1 MSLTNPP
8 PASATSR
15 QGPVLELDPFH
26 AGIRL
31 GGMKC
36 FRQVAGGPF
45 CCCRNVDR
53 YPVPADTLTDVRQW
67 LPRIARLGGPLFGEN
82 LSVNGNSLALNKPVC
97 SGHGCRLRPDG
108 AGKMTLSTNIESTQI
123 ETQTDTAIE
132 TTATVSFA
140 DLNLDS
146 RLMQALEALNFVQ
159 PTAIQQEAIPVIL
172 QNKDVMASAQTGT
185 GKTAAFMLP
194 TLHKLLTAPPKGTG
208 KGPRVLVLSP
218 TRELA
223 QQINDAVRDFG
234 KNTRLRMGTIV
245 GGVSY
250 FHQEKLL
257 SRPFDILV
265 ATPGRLMDHMDK
277 GRIDFSR
284 IELLI
289 LDEADRMLD
298 MGFVDDVEMIASK
311 MPADRQT
318 LLFSATL
325 EGEVERVARKLLN
338 DPVRIQTA
346 SVREK
351 HESITQSVLAADD
364 FGHKNSLLTSLLERK
379 EMQQAVVFVATKSGT
394 EELAETLK
402 AQGISADALHGDMKQ
417 GFRRRVLEKMHEGR
431 LKVLVA
437 TDVAARGLDVK
448 GVTHVI
454 NFDLPMVSEDYVH
467 RIGRT
472 GRGGATGEAVTLVS
486 PREWHK
492 LFRIE
497 QMLGTKLDEIV
508 IEGLEPRSGR
518 PSRGGG
524 RSGGTGRGGPS
535 RGGERSGRS
544 FGGGRSHD
552 SRSSSRSH
560 GSRGPSANDFGGDD
574 RFARERTERR
584 FSDRAPSENRF
595 GDRPRSD
602 RPYGDRPQGD
612 RPQGDRFNNDRPR
625 GENRGNYAP
634 RNDRS
639 EYTELTAHSFR
650 RDERPR
656 SDRFSR
662 DAAPARDSRG
672 PSRFERSDRPRTD
685 SPRTD
690 RSDRPARQDGDRPS
704 RFAQGERLSV
714 RSERSDSAP
723 QRRSR
728 RFSND

>member
-1 MSLTNPP
+1 MSTMI
-8 PASATSR
+8 
-15 QGPVLELDPFH
+15 D
-26 AGIRL
+26 
-31 GGMKC
+31 
-36 FRQVAGGPF
+36 
-45 CCCRNVDR
+45 
-53 YPVPADTLTDVRQW
+53 
-67 LPRIARLGGPLFGEN
+67 
-82 LSVNGNSLALNKPVC
+82 
-97 SGHGCRLRPDG
+97 
-108 AGKMTLSTNIESTQI
+108 
-123 ETQTDTAIE
+123 TQTDVAIE
-132 TTATVSFA
+132 TTTSVSFA

-146 RLMQALEALNFVQ
+146 RLMQALEVLNFVQ

-234 KNTRLRMGTIV
+234 KNTKLRMGTIV

-338 DPVRIQTA
+338 EPVRIQTA

-379 EMQQAVVFVATKSGT
+379 EMQQAVVFVATKNGT

-472 GRGGATGEAVTLVS
+472 GRGGATGEALTLVS

-535 RGGERSGRS
+535 RGGERGGRS
-544 FGGGRSHD
+544 FGGGRSD
-552 SRSSSRSH
+552 SRSH
-560 GSRGPSANDFGGDD
+560 ASRGPSRSDFGSDD
-574 RFARERTERR
+574 RFARDRTERSFGDR
-584 FSDRAPSENRF
+584 PRADRPQSDRPY

-602 RPYGDRPQGD
+602 RPYGDRPYS
-612 RPQGDRFNNDRPR
+612 DRPR
-625 GENRGNYAP
+625 AERSFDNRGGDRANDNRGNFAP

-639 EYTELTAHSFR
+639 EYTELTAHSFKR
-650 RDERPR
+650 EERPR

-672 PSRFERSDRPRTD
+672 PSRFERSDRPAPRSDRFAD
-685 SPRTD
+685 SARPARSD
-690 RSDRPARQDGDRPS
+690 RADRPARQDGERPS

-723 QRRSR
+723 PRRSR

>member
-1 MSLTNPP
+1 MSTNTAVVNSTANASLTFADFN
-8 PASATSR
+8 
-15 QGPVLELDPFH
+15 LDT
-26 AGIRL
+26 RL
-31 GGMKC
+31 G
-36 FRQVAGGPF
+36 R
-45 CCCRNVDR
+45 
-53 YPVPADTLTDVRQW
+53 
-67 LPRIARLGGPLFGEN
+67 
-82 LSVNGNSLALNKPVC
+82 
-97 SGHGCRLRPDG
+97 
-108 AGKMTLSTNIESTQI
+108 
-123 ETQTDTAIE
+123 
-132 TTATVSFA
+132 
-140 DLNLDS
+140 
-146 RLMQALEALNFVQ
+146 ALEELNFVQ
-159 PTAIQQEAIPVIL
+159 PTPIQQEAIPVIL

-194 TLHKLLTAPPKGTG
+194 TLHRLLTEPAKGTG

-234 KNTRLRMGTIV
+234 KHTKLRVGTIV

-250 FHQEKLL
+250 FNQEKLL

-298 MGFVDDVEMIASK
+298 MGFVDDVELIASK
-311 MPADRQT
+311 MPAERQT

-325 EGEVERVARKLLN
+325 EGEIERVARDLLK
-338 DPVRIQTA
+338 DPVRIQTS
-346 SVREK
+346 SVKEK

-364 FGHKNSLLTSLLERK
+364 FGHKNSLLTSLLERSDVK
-379 EMQQAVVFVATKSGT
+379 QAIVFVATKSGT

-417 GFRRRVLEKMHEGR
+417 GFRRRVLDRMHVGQ

-448 GVTHVI
+448 GISHVI

-472 GRGGATGEAVTLVS
+472 GRGGSTGEALTLVS

-508 IEGLEPRSGR
+508 IEGLEPRNGR

-524 RSGGTGRGGPS
+524 RSGGTGRGS
-535 RGGERSGRS
+535 SDRGGYAGRRESGRS
-544 FGGGRSHD
+544 Q
-552 SRSSSRSH
+552 
-560 GSRGPSANDFGGDD
+560 GSRGPGRSDFGGDD
-574 RFARERTERR
+574 RFARDRTERN
-584 FSDRAPSENRF
+584 FSGRSAPRGPSDSRSNDRQRTDRSQGDRPYADRQFN
-595 GDRPRSD
+595 DRPRSE
-602 RPYGDRPQGD
+602 RS
-612 RPQGDRFNNDRPR
+612 F
-625 GENRGNYAP
+625 ENRGNTDAP
-634 RNDRS
+634 RR
-639 EYTELTAHSFR
+639 EYTELTSHTLR
-650 RDERPR
+650 RDDRPR

-662 DAAPARDSRG
+662 DAAPVRDNRSSAPRFDRG
-672 PSRFERSDRPRTD
+672 DRPA
-685 SPRTD
+685 RTD
-690 RSDRPARQDGDRPS
+690 RPTEGARFDRADRPARQDADRPS

-714 RSERSDSAP
+714 RSERPAGAAP
-723 QRRSR
+723 QGERRSR

>member
-1 MSLTNPP
+1 
-8 PASATSR
+8 
-15 QGPVLELDPFH
+15 
-26 AGIRL
+26 
-31 GGMKC
+31 
-36 FRQVAGGPF
+36 
-45 CCCRNVDR
+45 
-53 YPVPADTLTDVRQW
+53 
-67 LPRIARLGGPLFGEN
+67 
-82 LSVNGNSLALNKPVC
+82 
-97 SGHGCRLRPDG
+97 
-108 AGKMTLSTNIESTQI
+108 MT
-123 ETQTDTAIE
+123 ETQTDVAIE
-132 TTATVSFA
+132 TSTPVSFA

-234 KNTRLRMGTIV
+234 KNTKLRMGTIV

-338 DPVRIQTA
+338 EPVRIQTA

-351 HESITQSVLAADD
+351 HESITQAVLAADD

-379 EMQQAVVFVATKSGT
+379 DMQQAVVFVATKNGT

-472 GRGGATGEAVTLVS
+472 GRGGATGEALTLVS

-497 QMLGTKLDEIV
+497 QMLGTKLEEIV

-524 RSGGTGRGGPS
+524 RSGGTGRGGP
-535 RGGERSGRS
+535 RGGDRGGRS
-544 FGGGRSHD
+544 FGGRSHE
-552 SRSSSRSH
+552 SRSH
-560 GSRGPSANDFGGDD
+560 GSRGPSREDFGSDD

-584 FSDRAPSENRF
+584 FSDRGPAESRF
-595 GDRPRSD
+595 CDRPRSD
-602 RPYGDRPQGD
+602 RPYADRPQA
-612 RPQGDRFNNDRPR
+612 DRFSNERPR
-625 GENRGNYAP
+625 GERSFDNRRGRDDESRGNFAP
-634 RNDRS
+634 RFERS
-639 EYTELTAHSFR
+639 EYTELTAHSFKR
-650 RDERPR
+650 EERPR

-672 PSRFERSDRPRTD
+672 PSRF
-685 SPRTD
+685 D
-690 RSDRPARQDGDRPS
+690 RSDRPAPRGDRFADGARPARSDRSDRPVRQDGERPS

-723 QRRSR
+723 PRRSR

>member
-1 MSLTNPP
+1 MSNFDVNETPIANSTGNAALT
-8 PASATSR
+8 
-15 QGPVLELDPFH
+15 
-26 AGIRL
+26 
-31 GGMKC
+31 
-36 FRQVAGGPF
+36 
-45 CCCRNVDR
+45 
-53 YPVPADTLTDVRQW
+53 
-67 LPRIARLGGPLFGEN
+67 
-82 LSVNGNSLALNKPVC
+82 
-97 SGHGCRLRPDG
+97 
-108 AGKMTLSTNIESTQI
+108 
-123 ETQTDTAIE
+123 
-132 TTATVSFA
+132 FA
-140 DLNLDS
+140 DLNLDA
-146 RLMQALEALNFVQ
+146 RLNRALEELNFVN
-159 PTAIQQEAIPVIL
+159 PTPIQQEAIPVIL
-172 QNKDVMASAQTGT
+172 QNQDVMASAQTGT

-194 TLHKLLTAPPKGTG
+194 TLHKLLSEPAKGTG

-234 KNTRLRMGTIV
+234 KHTKLRVGTIV

-250 FHQEKLL
+250 FNQEKLL

-298 MGFVDDVEMIASK
+298 MGFVDDVEMIAGK
-311 MPADRQT
+311 MPAERQT

-325 EGEVERVARKLLN
+325 EGEIERVARQLLKS
-338 DPVRIQTA
+338 PVRIQTS
-346 SVREK
+346 SVKEK

-364 FGHKNSLLTSLLERK
+364 FGHKNSLLTSLLERSDVK
-379 EMQQAVVFVATKSGT
+379 QAIVFVATKSGT
-394 EELAETLK
+394 EELADVLK
-402 AQGISADALHGDMKQ
+402 GQGISADALHGDMKQ
-417 GFRRRVLEKMHEGR
+417 GFRRRVLDRMHVGQ

-448 GVTHVI
+448 GISHVI

-472 GRGGATGEAVTLVS
+472 GRGGSTGEAVTLVS

-497 QMLGTKLDEIV
+497 QMLGTKLEELI

-544 FGGGRSHD
+544 FGGGRSQ
-552 SRSSSRSH
+552 
-560 GSRGPSANDFGGDD
+560 GSRGPSRSDFGGDD
-574 RFARERTERR
+574 RFARDRTERAFGDR
-584 FSDRAPSENRF
+584 PRGDRPQSDRPY

-602 RPYGDRPQGD
+602 RPYGDRPQGE
-612 RPQGDRFNNDRPR
+612 RSYADRPR
-625 GENRGNYAP
+625 SERSYENRGNSHEP
-634 RNDRS
+634 RR
-639 EYTELTAHSFR
+639 EYTELTSHTLR
-650 RDERPR
+650 RDDRPR

-672 PSRFERSDRPRTD
+672 PSRFDHNDRPRSDRPR
-685 SPRTD
+685 SD
-690 RSDRPARQDGDRPS
+690 RPSEGARFDRADRPARS
-704 RFAQGERLSV
+704 FAQGERLSV
-714 RSERSDSAP
+714 RSERPAGAAP
-723 QRRSR
+723 QGERRSR